1 MAKIVSV
8 LVFSLV
14 FNAFAPTYSQE
25 KNKNII
31 IFLVD
36 DMGWQDTSVPFWDK
50 KTPFNELYRTPNME
64 RLAKR
69 GMKFTNAYSNPVCTP
84 TRVSLVT
91 GMNEARHRITNWTNV
106 KKDTPT
112 DYPDSLLTPPNWNH
126 NGLSTAPGISNSVVA
141 TPLPMLLKQA
151 GYFNIHC
158 GKAHFSPYGTP
169 ASNPINIGFDV
180 NIAGSAAGH
189 PGSFLAKDS
198 YRSNPNDTLWAVRGL
213 DKYIAQGLN
222 LTEALTR
229 EAIATLDANKNNGK
243 PFFLHM
249 SHYAVHIPL
258 SKDERFYQYYIDKG
272 ISDTE
277 ARYAAL
283 VEGMDKSLGDLMDY
297 LDKEGMADDTY
308 ILFLSDN
315 GGLSLTPQ
323 RGGIAHTQNL
333 PLRQGKGSL
342 YEGGIRV
349 PMLVAGPGIAP
360 SSTTNQYVGIDDIFP
375 TIMEFAGQKKYKTI
389 QTVDGKSMLPFLK
402 DANKSD
408 SEKVLLWHYPNN
420 WTTVNLKGIS
430 WGTALRKGNWK
441 LIYFHKYQTMELY
454 DLSNDIGEEKDLAA
468 KYPEKMKEM
477 ADLMTK
483 ELKSKNALMP
493 SFKKDGKQVPWPDE
507 QFKLMNLS
515 AKK

>member
-1 MAKIVSV
+1 MRKVTGFLVLGLILLGLNSAK
-8 LVFSLV
+8 
-14 FNAFAPTYSQE
+14 SQE
-25 KNKNII
+25 KKKNII
-31 IFLVD
+31 VFLVD
-36 DMGWQDTSVPFWDK
+36 DMGWQDTSVPFWEK
-50 KTPFNELYRTPNME
+50 RTPLNDLYRTPNME

-69 GMKFTNAYSNPVCTP
+69 GMKFSNAYSNPVCTP

-112 DYPDSLLTPPNWNH
+112 DHPDSLLSPPNWNH

-198 YRSNPNDTLWAVRGL
+198 YRANPNDTLWAVRGL
-213 DKYIAQGLN
+213 DKYIVQGLN

-229 EAIATLDANKNNGK
+229 EAIATLEANKSNGK

-249 SHYAVHIPL
+249 SHYAVHVPL
-258 SKDERFYQYYIDKG
+258 SKDDRFYQYYIDKG
-272 ISDTE
+272 LSDTE

-297 LDKEGMADDTY
+297 LDQEGIADDTY

-315 GGLSLTPQ
+315 GGLSLAPP
-323 RGGIAHTQNL
+323 RGGTAHSQNL

-349 PMLVAGPGIAP
+349 PMLFAGPGITPA
-360 SSTTNQYVGIDDIFP
+360 STNKQYVGIDDIFP
-375 TIMEFAGQKKYKTI
+375 TLMELAGQKKYKTI
-389 QTVDGKSMLPFLK
+389 QTVDGKSMVPFLK
-402 DANKSD
+402 DANKMD

-420 WTTVNLKGIS
+420 WTNVNLKGIS

-441 LIYFHKYQTMELY
+441 LIYFHKYKTLELY
-454 DLSNDIGEEKDLAA
+454 DLSNDIGEEQDLASQ
-468 KYPEKMKEM
+468 YPEKVKEL

-493 SFKKDGKQVPWPDE
+493 SFKKDGKQIPWPDE
-507 QFKLMNLS
+507 QFKLMDFS
-515 AKK
+515 ANK

>member
-1 MAKIVSV
+1 MRKIGFV
-8 LVFSLV
+8 LVFGLV
-14 FNAFAPTYSQE
+14 LFGFGPTFSQE
-25 KNKNII
+25 KKKNII
-31 IFLVD
+31 VFLVD

-50 KTPFNELYRTPNME
+50 RTAFNDLYRTPNME

-69 GMKFTNAYSNPVCTP
+69 GMKFSNAYANPVCTP
-84 TRVSLVT
+84 TRVSIAT

-112 DYPDSLLTPPNWNH
+112 DYPDSLLSPPNWNH
-126 NGLSTAPGISNSVVA
+126 NGLSTAPGIANSVVA

-229 EAIATLDANKNNGK
+229 EAIATLEANKNNGK

-258 SKDERFYQYYIDKG
+258 SKDDRFYQYYIDKG
-272 ISDTE
+272 VSDTE

-297 LDKEGMADDTY
+297 LDKQGIADDTY

-342 YEGGIRV
+342 YEGGIRI
-349 PMLVAGPGIAP
+349 PMLAAGPGIAP
-360 SSTTNQYVGIDDIFP
+360 SSTTKQYVGIDDIFP

-402 DANKSD
+402 NANKMD

-468 KYPEKMKEM
+468 KYPEKVKEL

-507 QFKLMNLS
+507 QYKLMNFS
-515 AKK
+515 ATK